1 MLISCRVGLLL
12 LLTTIFSLSLFAQ
25 NNFFAEAR
33 EAGITA
39 GIGKRVIIPEKYK
52 TVVLDNL
59 GLQKFLNA
67 VSSINGLANRSEAP
81 VLELPMPYGGTAKF
95 SVWESAIMEP
105 GLADKFPS
113 IKTYT
118 GQGIDD
124 PTATIKI
131 DYTEAG
137 FHAMVLSD
145 ITGHIFIDPYRQ
157 QDSKNYIIYYKQ
169 DFSRKEPF
177 KEIGLLPADEKDK
190 VNLNRPMGGPCIGPQ
205 LKNYRLAVACT
216 GEYAVAATG
225 FTNPTVAQTLSAIVT
240 SVNRVDGVYERELG
254 ISLNLVANN
263 NLIIFTNSATDPF
276 TANDDGNALLDESQ
290 TVITDKIGTGSFD
303 IGHTF
308 STGAGGIAQL
318 SSVCG
323 GSKARG
329 VTGLTEPFGDP
340 YDIDYVA
347 HEMGHQFGA
356 YHTFNATTS
365 SCSGNRSA
373 ETAVEPGSGITIMSY
388 AGICGTTNNLAVNSI
403 PYFHAVSMDEINT
416 YTTNENGA
424 TCATLIATGNTA
436 PVVNAGNDFIIPKS
450 TFFSLTGT
458 ASDANNDALTY
469 SWEQMDTGPAGNWN
483 SPTGDA
489 PLFRSF
495 APVSIGTRYFPQL
508 SDQVRNVT
516 TMGEILP
523 SYGRTMNFRL
533 TARDNRA
540 GGGGV
545 CYDESAITVDGN
557 SGPFVL
563 TAPNAAGI
571 SWEAGTVQTVTWN
584 VANTNNAPVN
594 CANVSILLSL
604 DSGYTFPVTIL
615 ASTPNDGSQ
624 QIIVPDN
631 VTTKARIKVIGVGNI
646 FYDISNNNFT
656 ITSTQAGFN
665 FVIPAS
671 RQVNCADPA
680 ATTASITLST
690 ESVFGYAVP
699 INLSAT
705 NVPAGSSVS
714 FSQTTIN
721 PGESTVVT
729 LDNVN
734 ALPNGTYTVT
744 VIGTSGSIIREQPLT
759 FIIRP
764 GAGPV
769 ISSQPANV
777 SICEGAGASFSV
789 ASSSDVK
796 SYQWQVST
804 NGGASFANVT
814 GATSPTFTISNVGAA
829 QDDNRYRAL
838 VTGQCNVTTSAI
850 VVLTVHNEPSV
861 TLTADPYTSLLPGQ
875 STTLT
880 ANPSASTG
888 GVVTTTWLK
897 DQTPISVTGNE
908 LVVDVTG
915 LGNYQ
920 VQIAEA
926 WADGNTCMNESEIV
940 TITATASARLFIYP
954 SPNNGQFTVS
964 YYNASG
970 VSTKQSVT
978 IYDAKGAKVYSKE
991 FSFSGPYQL
1000 HEIDLRNRAKGI
1012 YFVVVGDAGGRKIV
1026 DGKVLIN

>member
-1 MLISCRVGLLL
+1 MLTSCRVGFLL
-12 LLTTIFSLSLFAQ
+12 LLTTIFSHSLFAQ

-33 EAGITA
+33 ETA
-39 GIGKRVIIPEKYK
+39 MTTGIGKRVIIPEKYK

-59 GLQKFLNA
+59 GLQKFLYSA
-67 VSSINGLANRSEAP
+67 PSINGLANRALAP

-95 SVWESAIMEP
+95 SVWESAVMEP
-105 GLADKFPS
+105 GLAAKFPS

-124 PTATIKI
+124 PSAIIKI

-157 QDSKNYIIYYKQ
+157 QDSKNYIVYYKH
-169 DFSRKEPF
+169 DFTRKELF
-177 KEIGLLPADEKDK
+177 KETGPLPADPGDIA
-190 VNLNRPMGGPCIGPQ
+190 NLNRPMGGPCIGPQ

-240 SVNRVDGVYERELG
+240 SINRVDGIYERELG

-263 NLIIFTNSATDPF
+263 NLVVFTSAATDPF

-290 TVITDKIGTGSFD
+290 TVITDKIGTANFD

-356 YHTFNATTS
+356 SHSFNATTS

-373 ETAVEPGSGITIMSY
+373 ETAVEPGSGVTIMGY

-416 YTTNENGA
+416 FTSNENGA

-436 PVVNAGNDFIIPKS
+436 PVVNGGNDFIIPKS

-458 ASDANNDALTY
+458 ASDANNDVLTY

-495 APVSIGTRYFPQL
+495 APVSTGTRYFPQL
-508 SDQVRNVT
+508 SDQIRNAT
-516 TMGEILP
+516 TIGEILP

-540 GGGGV
+540 AGGGV
-545 CYDESAITVDGN
+545 CYDESVVTVDAN
-557 SGPFVL
+557 SGPFVV
-563 TAPNAAGI
+563 TAPNTTGV

-584 VANTNNAPVN
+584 VANTNNSPVN

-604 DSGYTFPVTIL
+604 DSGYTFPVIIE

-631 VTTKARIKVIGVGNI
+631 VTTKARIKVVGVGNI

-665 FVIPAS
+665 FVVPAS
-671 RQVNCADPA
+671 RQVNCADPS

-690 ESVFGYAVP
+690 ESVFGYSTP
-699 INLSAT
+699 INLSAS
-705 NVPAGSSVS
+705 NVPAGTTVS

-729 LDNVN
+729 LNNVN
-734 ALPNGTYTVT
+734 ALLNGTYNVT
-744 VIGTSGSIIREQPLT
+744 IIGTSGSIIREQPLT
-759 FIIRP
+759 FIIQA
-764 GAGPV
+764 GIGPV
-769 ISSQPANV
+769 ISLQPANV
-777 SICEGAGASFSV
+777 RICEGATATFNV

-804 NGGASFANVT
+804 NGGTSFANIT
-814 GATSPTFTISNVGAA
+814 DATTPTLTIINIGAVQHN
-829 QDDNRYRAL
+829 NRYRAL
-838 VTGQCNVTTSAI
+838 VTGQCNVTISA
-850 VVLTVHNEPSV
+850 VVSLTVHKEPFI
-861 TLTADPYTSLLPGQ
+861 TLTADTTGLLPGQ
-875 STTLT
+875 SATLT
-880 ANPSASTG
+880 ADPSASTG
-888 GVVTTTWLK
+888 GTVTITWLK
-897 DQTPISVTGNE
+897 DQTPIDVPGNS
-908 LVVDVTG
+908 LVANVTG
-915 LGNYQ
+915 LGSYQ
-920 VQIAEA
+920 VKIAEA
-926 WADGNTCMNESEIV
+926 WSDGNTCTNESEIV
-940 TITATASARLFIYP
+940 TISATASTRLFIYP

-1000 HEIDLRNRAKGI
+1000 HDIDLRGKAKGI
-1012 YFVVVGDAGGRKIV
+1012 YFVVIGDANGKRII